1 MLKIHVHG
9 AFWWWHCATFAD
21 VVPPQFSSGASALC
35 VCARWVMSGFF
46 APVSQLVCTETQ
58 FSSIFLHLSVIRD
71 ALLFRMLLSLLLHYL
86 PWLSVDDKSV
96 HCLFCQT
103 SNLSYSHLCH
113 SAGISCPTAAPAGQ
127 ACGKRVKKTTVR
139 QHAHSRE
146 TTATLL
152 TARPVAIATICLL
165 RSTGM
170 QGWQD
175 GGGGGGGQ
183 GSALCFL
190 LPSACLC
197 GSFQRIAQMIT
208 EWSLFWS
215 SHLWISSHDHEHQYC
230 TQ

>member
-1 MLKIHVHG
+1 MVAMCDL
-9 AFWWWHCATFAD
+9 CRCCPAT
-21 VVPPQFSSGASALC
+21 VLLWC
-35 VCARWVMSGFF
+35 ICTVCVMSNERNLC
-46 APVSQLVCTETQ
+46 AVSQLVCTETR
-58 FSSIFLHLSVIRD
+58 FSSISLHLSVIRD
-71 ALLFRMLLSLLLHYL
+71 ALLFRMLLSLLLRYL

-113 SAGISCPTAAPAGQ
+113 SAGISCPTAAPAGR
-127 ACGKRVKKTTVR
+127 ACGKRAKKTTER

-175 GGGGGGGQ
+175 GGGGGQ

-197 GSFQRIAQMIT
+197 GSFQRIAQTIT
-208 EWSLFWS
+208 ERSLVWS
-215 SHLWISSHDHEHQYC
+215 SRLWISSHDHEHQYSS
-230 TQ
+230 QYL

>member
-1 MLKIHVHG
+1 MYMVLFDGGNVRPLQMLSRHSSPLVHL
-9 AFWWWHCATFAD
+9 HC
-21 VVPPQFSSGASALC
+21 VCEMSNEWN
-35 VCARWVMSGFF
+35 VCARESAGLYWDSV
-46 APVSQLVCTETQ
+46 L
-58 FSSIFLHLSVIRD
+58 SISLHLSVIRD

-86 PWLSVDDKSV
+86 PWLWVDDKSV

-103 SNLSYSHLCH
+103 SNLLYSHLCH
-113 SAGISCPTAAPAGQ
+113 SAGISCLTATPAGQ
-127 ACGKRVKKTTVR
+127 ACGKRVKKTTER

-197 GSFQRIAQMIT
+197 GSF
-208 EWSLFWS
+208 
-215 SHLWISSHDHEHQYC
+215 
-230 TQ
+230 